1 MDVDQALT
9 LLGLLLTAW
18 SVYLCRLAV
27 FGRKQRAEDHRTP
40 PELGPSALEPSL
52 AATLHDLGKYSR
64 SFQEFLGEACD
75 RKDGI
80 SA

>member
-1 MDVDQALT
+1 MDVDQSLT

-27 FGRKQRAEDHRTP
+27 FGRKQKTSDHRKS
-40 PELGPSALEPSL
+40 PEPSRPASEPSL
-52 AATLHDLGKYSR
+52 AAALHDLGKYSR
-64 SFQEFLGEACD
+64 SFQAIIDEAPD
-75 RKDGI
+75 QENTI